1 MIPYFTG
8 LNVILNSSS
17 FLKSTLDECCG
28 GGDVSSVEGGN
39 WDIHSSGSC

>member
-1 MIPYFTG
+1 MIPYLTG
-8 LNVILNSSS
+8 LNVILNLSS

-39 WDIHSSGSC
+39 